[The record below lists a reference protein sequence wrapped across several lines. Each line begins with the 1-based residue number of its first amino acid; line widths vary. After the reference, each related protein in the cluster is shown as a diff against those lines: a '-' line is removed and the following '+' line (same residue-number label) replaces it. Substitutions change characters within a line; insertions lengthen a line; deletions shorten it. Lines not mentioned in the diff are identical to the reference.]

1 MRNGSLPAQPCSIEP
16 NAQGAYF
23 GEKTVHCTG
32 LTKREL
38 FAAMAMQGLISNMSL
53 VHGAHALAAE
63 QGTNT
68 LQFIASSCV
77 DYADSLLV
85 ELERTA

>member
-38 FAAMAMQGLISNMSL
+38 FAAMAMQGLAARLDMTSEDRAIYAVECADDL
-53 VHGAHALAAE
+53 LAA
-63 QGTNT
+63 
-68 LQFIASSCV
+68 
-77 DYADSLLV
+77 
-85 ELERTA
+85 LEAVP